1 MEVGIAL
8 IYTTRFTKYSAHI
21 LTAALE
27 HSLSSTR
34 VELLPLDRVRDVIE
48 RLRALSRRF
57 SRLIVGVSFL
67 TMHVPLVRDLV
78 RLIRRYV
85 PNAIL
90 VAGGPHATGD
100 PVGTLMKLGFNAV
113 VYGEGEETT
122 RDLIEAVASGEDYR
136 DVCGVAYLEGDRVV
150 LRFRRSRID
159 LDSYPPFPYWR
170 GLFNPI
176 EIMRGCSSCCYFCQV
191 CYMFGPPR
199 YRSIDCVVEYA
210 EVMWRRGLRDL
221 RFIAPNSFAY
231 GSPDGV
237 RPSVDKLLA
246 LLERLRALADRFG
259 GRIFLGTFPSE
270 VRPDSVDEELVRE
283 VRKYVDNRRVI
294 VGAQSGSDRVLK
306 LIHRGHTVEDVIR
319 AVKALREGGF
329 EVDVD
334 IVLGLP
340 GETEEDVKLT
350 LELCRLLVG
359 MGARI
364 HVHTFM
370 PLPGTPFDDA
380 PPGRVDEWVKREVA
394 KLIGIGKA
402 YGYWMQ
408 QEALAR
414 LIASLR
420 EEGLVYTRRKQAKLL
435 TIRPC

>member
-1 MEVGIAL
+1 MELGVAL
-8 IYTTRFTKYSAHI
+8 VYTTKFTKYSAHI

-27 HSLSSTR
+27 H
-34 VELLPLDRVRDVIE
+34 ELPRLRIELVPLDRVLDVVE
-48 RLRALSRRF
+48 RLRSLSRRY
-57 SRLIVGVSFL
+57 RRIVIGFAFL

-78 RLIRRYV
+78 RLIREHV

-100 PVGTLMKLGFNAV
+100 PVGTLLKLGFDIV
-113 VYGEGEETT
+113 VYGEGEETA
-122 RDLIEAVASGEDYR
+122 RELIEALEEGRDPR
-136 DVCGVAYLEGDRVV
+136 DVCGVAYRDGDRVV
-150 LRFRRSRID
+150 LRLRKRRVD
-159 LDSYPPFPYWR
+159 LDRYPPFPHWR

-199 YRSIDCVVEYA
+199 YRSVDSVVEYA
-210 EVMWRRGLRDL
+210 ELMWRRGLRDL

-231 GSPDGV
+231 GSADGI
-237 RPSVDKLLA
+237 RPEPSKLID
-246 LLERLRALADRFG
+246 LLERLRAVANRYG

-270 VRPDSVDEELVRE
+270 VRPDSVDRDLVRE
-283 VRKYVDNRRVI
+283 VRRYVDNRRVI

-306 LIHRGHTVEDVIR
+306 LIHRGHTVSDVVNAVEVLR
-319 AVKALREGGF
+319 AYGF

-334 IVLGLP
+334 IVIGLP
-340 GETEEDVKLT
+340 GETEEDIRQT
-350 LELCRLLVG
+350 LDLCRKLVAL
-359 MGARI
+359 GARI

-380 PPGRVDEWVKREVA
+380 PPGRVDEWVRREIA
-394 KLIGIGKA
+394 KLIGLGRA

-420 EEGLVYTRRKQAKLL
+420 EEGLIYTKRRQAKFL
-435 TIRPC
+435 TVRPC